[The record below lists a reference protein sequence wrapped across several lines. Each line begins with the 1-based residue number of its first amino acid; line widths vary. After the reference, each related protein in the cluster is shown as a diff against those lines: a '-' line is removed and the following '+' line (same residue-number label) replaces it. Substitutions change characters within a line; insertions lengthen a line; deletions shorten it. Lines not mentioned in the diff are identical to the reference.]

1 MKNIILLSL
10 LSVFVL
16 SCANEQ
22 TVPVYDD
29 IAPKILSVNASNSVW
44 NQDNNTYI
52 KDISLRVYQPEEYP
66 ISITLCFLQNPTG
79 MVVDRVGKITAPEYE
94 RMGFSNPRVY
104 FCNTFIL

>member
-1 MKNIILLSL
+1 MKSIILLSL

-52 KDISLRVYQPEEYP
+52 KDI
-66 ISITLCFLQNPTG
+66 
-79 MVVDRVGKITAPEYE
+79 
-94 RMGFSNPRVY
+94 
-104 FCNTFIL
+104 